1 MTFKKSAVDFNGQE
15 FPSYVEMAKF
25 YGVEPNLVCMRL
37 KRGMT
42 LKQALTCQVGKYG
55 CKRRRK

>member
-1 MTFKKSAVDFNGQE
+1 MGKSFQAM
-15 FPSYVEMAKF
+15 STKF

-55 CKRRRK
+55 RKRRHK